1 MKHNA
6 GFISFLLILV
16 AACAPL
22 DQVPGQAK
30 HFLPGKSAST
40 RAAGESESKDTSGQ
54 PLVTAAPTAM
64 SERERKND
72 QMTTEGENGSLK
84 ITILYDN
91 ESHDTRL
98 QTAWGF
104 SALLDNGT
112 TKVLFDTGADAPT
125 LMSNIDTLGV
135 DPASIEY
142 IFLSHAHNDHVGGLD
157 GFLQRAGKPTIYLLP
172 SFTKRFKDQ
181 LSQKL
186 EIVEV
191 TPGASPLAGISST
204 GEMSGDIPEQALLI
218 HTAQGLVVIT
228 GCAHPGIVEI
238 IELARDLTGEQIHL
252 VVGGFH
258 LKDMRRSEIEA
269 IIGDFRRLGVERVAP
284 THCTGAEAIAMFEEA
299 YGADF
304 IPAGVGL
311 VIQIEG

>member
-1 MKHNA
+1 VQGSYH
-6 GFISFLLILV
+6 FFLILL
-16 AACAPL
+16 AACTPL
-22 DQVPGQAK
+22 DRVPGQVK

-40 RAAGESESKDTSGQ
+40 RTVGESEPKDTSGP
-54 PLVTAAPTAM
+54 PLVAAASTAM
-64 SERERKND
+64 SDRERKND
-72 QMTTEGENGSLK
+72 QMTTGAENGSLK

-98 QTAWGF
+98 KTAWGF
-104 SALLDNGT
+104 SALVDYGT
-112 TKVLFDTGADAPT
+112 SRVLFDTGGDGPT

-135 DPASIEY
+135 DPTNTEY
-142 IFLSHAHNDHVGGLD
+142 IFLSHAHDDHLGGLD
-157 GFLQRAGKPTIYLLP
+157 GFLQHAGKPTIYLLP

-181 LSQKL
+181 LSEKL
-186 EIVEV
+186 EVVEV
-191 TPGASPLAGISST
+191 TPGASPLPGISST
-204 GEMSGDIPEQALLI
+204 GEIDGDIPEQALLI

-238 IELARDLTGEQIHL
+238 IELARDLAGEQIHL
-252 VVGGFH
+252 VLGGFH
-258 LKDMRRSEIEA
+258 LKDMHRSEIEA

-284 THCTGAEAIAMFEEA
+284 THCTGAEAITMFEEA

-311 VIQIEG
+311 IIQIED